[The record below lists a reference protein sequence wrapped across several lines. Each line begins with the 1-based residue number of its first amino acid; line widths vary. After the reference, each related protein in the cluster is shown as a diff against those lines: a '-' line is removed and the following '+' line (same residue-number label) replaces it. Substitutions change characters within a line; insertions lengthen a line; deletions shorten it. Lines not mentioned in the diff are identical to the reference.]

1 MNNQYKIHLV
11 DELPPQECIPEQK
24 LPTGGFGLAEDDLIY
39 QMVVENLKEK
49 DHSNRNS
56 RHDEEDVDD

>member
-1 MNNQYKIHLV
+1 MNYLHKRVSRNK
-11 DELPPQECIPEQK
+11 K
-24 LPTGGFGLAEDDLIY
+24 LPTGGFGLAEDDLTY